1 MATQIFVNLPVK
13 DLNKSMAFFKS
24 IGYSFNPQFTDET
37 AACLVISNEI
47 YAMLLTHEKFKEFTT
62 KEIVDATKSTEVLIA
77 LSTES
82 KAEVNAMLDKVIK
95 AGGKEFRQPMDYGF
109 MFSRSFEDL
118 DGHVWEILWMD
129 PKSINQP
136 AETAMANS

>member
-13 DLNKSMAFFKS
+13 DLNKSMEFFKN

-37 AACLVISNEI
+37 AACMVISNEI
-47 YAMLLTHEKFKEFTT
+47 YAMLLTQEKFKEFTT

-82 KAEVNAMLDKVIK
+82 KGDVNIMLDKVIK

-118 DGHVWEILWMD
+118 DGHVWELLWMD

>member
-82 KAEVNAMLDKVIK
+82 KAEVNTMLDKVIK

>member
-13 DLNKSMAFFKS
+13 DLNKSMEFFKN
-24 IGYSFNPQFTDET
+24 IGYSFNPQFTDDT

-62 KEIVDATKSTEVLIA
+62 KEVVDATKSTEVLIA

-82 KAEVNAMLDKVIK
+82 KGDVNNMLDKVIK

-118 DGHVWEILWMD
+118 DGHVWELLWMD
-129 PKSINQP
+129 PKSIHQP
-136 AETAMANS
+136 AEKEMANS

>member
-47 YAMLLTHEKFKEFTT
+47 YAMLLTHEKFMEFTT

>member
-13 DLNKSMAFFKS
+13 DLNKSMAFFKG

-47 YAMLLTHEKFKEFTT
+47 YAMLLTYEKFKEFTT

-82 KAEVNAMLDKVIK
+82 KGEVNAMLDKVIK